1 MKRLLFVFAA
11 VCGIAAGAA
20 ANPPNTDPIWGT
32 NNDTD
37 RGELK
42 AWGAAFWARAIG
54 GDPVDTA
61 PFTNPDLNKHTF
73 NPLHGTRATLERL
86 KLIDPRDTFIA
97 LAAYEGNDPIANK
110 RKTAVHDAL
119 TDSSFKTSIV
129 DNPRGTMEHIAAI
142 LDSSRIANVATYC
155 DGNYI
160 KSENLPLDI
169 VVAAGASPEV
179 AEDVSDTNLQLIAAI
194 AITSP
199 GLLAQCPDIT
209 IAQAWV
215 TGTEPTVE
223 SFADKIRQVV
233 ANFNQSYY
241 VNVSTIE
248 AHFGVY
254 GSLPVVAVQLSD
266 SEIYVSAITGN
277 VLGPVKLGGR
287 LSLRPLVQELFPG
300 TTVGGITYFLAQ
312 TGTPGKGAAKVPKP
326 HPEPPPNWPSSW
338 PLTRTYRSS
347 KWACVTLQS
356 TNDNSD
362 HGQCQCKIN
371 AYYGLLVVPPDYPT
385 NLPTVYAVQA
395 TCNDGRGPCQ
405 RDTYDAPPA
414 LPQPICDFGPRI
426 VYIY

>member
-1 MKRLLFVFAA
+1 MKRLFFALAA

-20 ANPPNTDPIWGT
+20 AAPPNPDPIWGT

-42 AWGAAFWARAIG
+42 AWGLAFWARATG
-54 GDPVDTA
+54 GDPVETT
-61 PFTNPDLNKHTF
+61 PFTNPALNKHTF
-73 NPLHGTRATLERL
+73 NPLHGTRTTLEGL

-97 LAAYEGNDPIANK
+97 LAAYEGDDPIANK
-110 RKTAVHDAL
+110 RKSAVHEAL

-129 DNPRGTMEHIAAI
+129 ENPKGTMKHIAAI
-142 LDSSRIANVATYC
+142 LDSSSIANVATYC

-160 KSENLPLDI
+160 KSENLPFDI
-169 VVAAGASPEV
+169 VLGAGADPEV
-179 AEDVSDTNLQLIAAI
+179 ADNVSDTNLQLIAAI

-215 TGTEPTVE
+215 TGKQPKVE
-223 SFADKIRQVV
+223 SFADKIWQVV
-233 ANFNQSYY
+233 ANFNQHYY
-241 VNVSTIE
+241 ANVTTIE

-254 GSLPVVAVQLSD
+254 GSLPVVAVQLTD
-266 SEIYVSAITGN
+266 CEIYVSAITGN

-312 TGTPGKGAAKVPKP
+312 TGTPVKGAAYVPKLN
-326 HPEPPPNWPSSW
+326 PEPPPNWPSSW

-347 KWACVTLQS
+347 KWACATYRCR
-356 TNDNSD
+356 DEDSD
-362 HGQCQCKIN
+362 HAGCQCKIN
-371 AYYGLLVVPPDYPT
+371 AYYGLLVIPPDYPT
-385 NLPTVYAVQA
+385 SLPTVYAVQA
-395 TCNDGRGPCQ
+395 TCNNCLGPCK
-405 RDTYDAPPA
+405 REIYDAPPA
-414 LPQPICDFGPRI
+414 TPQPICAFGPS
-426 VYIY
+426 VKYLY